1 MGHTVFAVGRFLT
14 ALAGLLV
21 KPRWILLFLYLGVI
35 VTAALAMSTEGYTG
49 VAMIVLILLF
59 ESGIFSLIFSMC
71 IRGLGVHT
79 KMGAVALT
87 ASTTGGAIIPAVM
100 SRVSDHRGLRYSFA
114 VVLAV
119 FAFGSLLPFYTTVVT
134 AAKNQVDP
142 VHPFPETDA
151 TDARPVTSKRAS
163 RVLNA
168 IRRRNKDSAETPR
181 VDHVDSEEKR
191 EPG

>member
-35 VTAALAMSTEGYTG
+35 VTTALAMSTEGYTA

-100 SRVSDHRGLRYSFA
+100 SRVSDQRGLRYSCA

-119 FAFGSLLPFYTTVVT
+119 FAFGSLLPLYSTVVP
-134 AAKNQVDP
+134 AARNQVDP
-142 VHPFPETDA
+142 VSPCPETDG

-163 RVLNA
+163 RGWNA
-168 IRRRNKDSAETPR
+168 VRRINKDSGAIARGGHAHDDKE
-181 VDHVDSEEKR
+181 R